1 MVKRIIF
8 GAKSQ
13 LSHLNFQI
21 SFFTFKMQII
31 IVSHWIFLP
40 IILYPANWSI
50 KSAGR
55 TKIFSDFSDLKNI
68 FLLKEYAVKVLI
80 KSLI

>member
-1 MVKRIIF
+1 M
-8 GAKSQ
+8 S
-13 LSHLNFQI
+13 LD
-21 SFFTFKMQII
+21 
-31 IVSHWIFLP
+31 FLP